1 MDKVNR
7 HIAYKTRQVNNVLDF
22 LKDSRVSQPNYI
34 GTDMPFFMKNNNK
47 VFNIGYNDIPE
58 MPKGLNRNIQTMFKL
73 IGNPLV
79 EIYIGD
85 WTIMSLN
92 QCIDVYNNYCN
103 NSQTKVFDIG
113 YMYIGMGH
121 IKMLSCDLEKHIL
134 FYRIDGGGDGYAR
147 DYHRYKILNYN
158 PTDYEFMYFTDFVK
172 ATKLEINL

>member
-7 HIAYKTRQVNNVLDF
+7 HVAYKTRQVNNVINF

-47 VFNIGYNDIPE
+47 PFNIGYNDIPE

-103 NSQTKVFDIG
+103 NGQTKVFDIG

-121 IKMLSCDLEKHIL
+121 IKMLSCDLDKHIL
-134 FYRIDGGGDGYAR
+134 FYRIDGRGDGYAR
-147 DYHRYKILNYN
+147 DYHRNKILNYN
-158 PTDYEFMYFTDFVK
+158 PNDYEFMYFTDFINE
-172 ATKLEINL
+172 TKLEITL

>member
-1 MDKVNR
+1 MNKVNR
-7 HIAYKTRQVNNVLDF
+7 HVTYKTRQVNNVLDF

-34 GTDMPFFMKNNNK
+34 GTDMPFFMKNNNNA
-47 VFNIGYNDIPE
+47 FNIGYNDIPK
-58 MPKGLNRNIQTMFKL
+58 MPEGLNRNIQTMFKL

-103 NSQTKVFDIG
+103 NGQTKVFDIG

-121 IKMLSCDLEKHIL
+121 IKVISCDLKNHLL
-134 FYRIDGGGDGYAR
+134 FYRIDGGGDGHAR
-147 DYHRYKILNYN
+147 DYHRKLILNYDPSN
-158 PTDYEFMYFTDFVK
+158 YTHMFYTNFVED
-172 ATKLEINL
+172 TKIQGHL